1 MKNHVFAPRWR
12 EQAWFGRPSR
22 HVAGC
27 VALALAV
34 TLLDGTGSA
43 FAAAGRSDKPAP
55 KKYAT
60 RAADIPSARVA
71 ARLSGKRV
79 EALSERTETST
90 TWVNRNGSLTSE
102 ITAGPIRFRDE
113 RTGDWRSVDLDLTTD
128 DSGTVVPKAHPRGLR
143 ISGKSGTRATSLRTA
158 QDAKAVDL
166 VTLGDGDN
174 GITLQWKG
182 GLPKPKLDGTR
193 AEYKEAVPGA
203 DVVVEAT
210 RTGFEQFVEIKERP
224 DDGGFSYTLPLKA
237 KGLKAKVQA
246 DGSVLFTGKKN
257 KKTAVMPAPVMW
269 DATVDRV
276 SGEHTRRIEVAMKVV
291 RKGGTIDLVVT
302 PDAKFLADPKTTYPV
317 TVDPSTSTLSNV
329 FDTYVQQGETVDWS
343 SDVELDAGNPG
354 TKNADGTFRT
364 ARSFISWN
372 TAPISDALVNSA
384 TLSLW
389 NFHSGNTDCSAYP
402 WEVWSTGAAS
412 TSSRWGSQPAWTEK
426 KATSTETKGNPGCA
440 SAPDGWVNA
449 NVATLVQEWASA
461 KTTRGHMGL
470 RATDESASLPWKRF
484 NSGNAAS
491 NPPKLTVNYNYRPRT
506 GTDQQAGPP
515 FFKDTA
521 GTWFVNTTTP
531 TLQDTFVD
539 PNNDKVDGTFQI
551 FDNTTGTQVG
561 DVLVSPFVAS
571 GQPASVKVPSGLLT
585 NGRTY
590 KFRTSPYDGQHYNNG
605 WSAYANFTVDT
616 SAPSAPSSVTSTDYP
631 TNAWV
636 KGVGQNGDFT
646 VTPPSGDQNGV
657 EWSLDGAIWEKVP
670 TSGTTPVKI
679 TIAPEKAGTNV
690 LQVRATDKAENK
702 SDAVSYTFHV
712 GPGGVTLPDDGTR
725 TAARVPLAAEAESP
739 KFNAVTFQWRRGD
752 ADAWTNIPAGD
763 VTSGGDPV
771 ASWPLALSSGRTPQ
785 LTWNATKTVDPDGV
799 VQIRADLSGSGGASG
814 ASDPVGVVVDR
825 NADGAANESIG
836 PGSVNLLT
844 GDYTLSGGDASFFG
858 MSVTRSAS
866 SRSPGAGAA
875 DEQAPIFG
883 KEWLYSAAADQV
895 STPFAYLHKTS
906 ATSLSV
912 GLAGDDSQIHFTANA
927 ARTGWIA
934 EPGSEDYT
942 LTGTFSGNFTLKST
956 EGGTTTFVPV
966 EDGGTTWR
974 AGTTWI
980 EGVDNSTT
988 TTVSET
994 ITVGETKIARPRK
1007 IVAGNSAATNSAC
1020 AADSAVKGCRV
1031 LEFVYATS
1039 TTATS
1044 SALGDVKDQV
1054 SSVRLWATAPGGTAS
1069 TATTVARYTYD
1080 GDGRL
1085 RETWDPRISPALKTA
1100 YDYDSAG
1107 RVISLKPAGQLAWS
1121 FTYGE
1126 AGSSPASGPGML
1138 LKVSRATLTPG
1149 SADQTNGTAAT
1160 NVVYGVPLTGTAAPE
1175 NLGAAATASWGQSDT
1190 PSDATAIFPSDQVP
1204 SSNDGSA
1211 LSANDYGRAGIHYL
1225 DASGRSVNVVE
1236 PGHRLSV
1243 TEYDRFGNV
1252 VRGLS
1257 AANRELALG
1266 ATDALKN
1273 ELTDLGIRSLA
1284 SAERAQLLSNT
1295 SVFDADGERETDTYG
1310 PLHRV
1315 ALAANLTS
1323 GSTTL
1328 AAAGTQLMARQ
1339 HTVREFDS
1347 GRPSD
1352 GTAVVRDQ
1360 VTKVTVGAQPRSW
1373 PTLTA
1378 DPRVTTTTYDWVKG
1392 QQTSST
1398 VDPGGLAITTSAGY
1412 DSQGRVNRESQPASS
1427 GSDAGTTLVTYYTAD
1442 GTGTCGGKPEW
1453 ADQIC
1458 RLAPAADVAGGGS
1471 NPAQLPT
1478 KVLEYGLF
1486 GQATKIIE
1494 TANGVTRTTT
1504 TGYDAAG
1511 RVTTL
1516 TISGGVGTAVP
1527 SGTTAFDDATGLPVS
1542 HTSSTGGTISR
1553 TYDKLGRQMTYT
1565 DADGGA
1571 TTTRYDALDRPT
1583 TVTDNVPSTTT
1594 YTYDTAV
1601 DPLGRLT
1608 SVTDSVAGTFTA
1620 RYDEDGELATQGL
1633 PGGYTTKD
1641 TVDPAGTTTSRMV
1654 TRNSDDS
1661 VVIADS
1667 VTETVHGQTATHA
1680 GTPGVTASQ
1689 AYAYD
1694 KAGRLTQAQDTATDA
1709 ICTTRAYTFDKN
1721 SNRKTLATATAAVN
1735 ADCTTSGATTTSY
1748 TYDTGDRQTG
1758 TGYVY
1763 DALGRTTAKPG
1774 TMLAYHVNDLV
1785 QQQTA
1790 GTERQTWTLDSALRL
1805 RSTTTESNTSGT
1817 WTQTASRLNHYDSD
1831 GDSPRWIVEN
1841 AGGSAVTRNVLG
1853 PDSKLA
1859 ATTTKTG
1866 GTVLQLANLHGDIT
1880 LQLPAD
1886 AAVAPVVLDADE
1898 FGNPR
1903 TGQSAARYDWLG
1915 AHQRSSETVTGLTLM
1930 GARLYDPATGRFLS
1944 LDPVRGGSANAY
1956 DYANADP
1963 VNQFDLDGR
1972 ASAWRKKYEEAKA
1985 CNSLGHGGCAFA
1997 ISLSGILLWK
2007 LPGSKSRNNALRH
2020 FIWQAALTYFFGWR
2034 AAKRLGDAHEYG
2046 QTSKDSRKD
2055 QRNNA
2060 VARAFA
2066 THSYY
2071 RYWMRYYANR
2081 GYLFQY
2087 LYAAGSWYYSHGYLA
2102 R

>member
-1 MKNHVFAPRWR
+1 M
-12 EQAWFGRPSR
+12 
-22 HVAGC
+22 
-27 VALALAV
+27 AV
-34 TLLDGTGSA
+34 TLLDGASSA
-43 FAAAGRSDKPAP
+43 FAAESRVHKSAP

-60 RAADIPSARVA
+60 QAADIPSARVA
-71 ARLSGKRV
+71 SRLSGKRV

-90 TWVNRNGSLTSE
+90 TWVNKDGSLTSE
-102 ITAGPIRFRDE
+102 ITAGPVRFKDVD
-113 RTGDWRSVDLDLTTD
+113 TGDWRPVDLDLITD
-128 DSGTVVPKAHPRGLR
+128 DSGVVVPKAHPRGLR
-143 ISGKSGTRATSLRTA
+143 ISGKSGTRATSLRA
-158 QDAKAVDL
+158 SQDAKAVDL

-193 AEYKEAVPGA
+193 AEYTEAVPGA

-210 RTGFEQFVEIKERP
+210 RTGFEQFVEIKKKPAE
-224 DDGGFSYTLPLKA
+224 GGFSYTLPLKA
-237 KGLKAKVQA
+237 KGLKAKLQG
-246 DGSVLFTGKKN
+246 DGSVLFTGRKN

-269 DATVDRV
+269 DSTVDRV
-276 SGEHTRRIEVAMKVV
+276 SGEHTRRVKVGMKVV
-291 RKGGTIDLVVT
+291 RKGGSIDLVIT
-302 PDAKFLADPKTTYPV
+302 PDAKFLADPDTKYPV
-317 TVDPSTSTLSNV
+317 TVDPSTSALSNV

-343 SDVELDAGNPG
+343 SDVELDLGNPG

-372 TAPISDALVNSA
+372 TTPISDALINSA

-412 TSSRWGSQPAWTEK
+412 TSSRWTSQPAWTAK
-426 KATSTETKGNPGCA
+426 KATSTETKGNPACT

-470 RATDESASLPWKRF
+470 RATDEAVSTPWKRF

-515 FFKDTA
+515 FFKDTG

-551 FDNTTGTQVG
+551 FDSATGTQVG

-590 KFRTSPYDGQHYNNG
+590 KFRTSPYDGQHYNTG
-605 WSAYANFTVDT
+605 WSAYASFTVDT
-616 SAPSAPSSVTSTDYP
+616 SAPSEPGSVTSTDYP

-646 VTPPSGDQNGV
+646 VTPPSGDQNGI
-657 EWSLDGAIWEKVP
+657 EWSLDGAVWEKVP

-702 SDAVSYTFHV
+702 SDPVSYTFHV

-752 ADAWTNIPAGD
+752 ADDWTNIPAGD

-771 ASWPLALSSGRTPQ
+771 ASWPLALSSGKTPT

-799 VQIRADLSGSGGASG
+799 VQLRAELTGSGGATG
-814 ASDPVGVVVDR
+814 TSDPVGVVVDR
-825 NADGAANESIG
+825 NADGSAGESVG
-836 PGSVNLLT
+836 PGEVNLLT

-866 SRSPGAGAA
+866 SRSPEAGAA
-875 DEQAPIFG
+875 NAQAPIFG

-895 STPFAYLHKTS
+895 TTPFAYLHKTS

-912 GLAGDDSQIHFTANA
+912 GLAGDDTKIHFTANA

-934 EPGSEDYT
+934 EPGSEDYI
-942 LTGTFSGNFTLKST
+942 LDGGFDGDFTLKST

-966 EDGGTTWR
+966 EAGGDTWQ
-974 AGTTWI
+974 ASTSWI

-994 ITVGETKIARPRK
+994 FTVGETKTARPKK
-1007 IVAGNSAATNSAC
+1007 IVAATSAATNSAC
-1020 AADSAVKGCRV
+1020 ASDSTVKGCRV

-1044 SALGDVKDQV
+1044 ADFGDVKDQV
-1054 SSVRLWATAPGGTAS
+1054 SSVKLWATAPGASAS
-1069 TATTVARYTYD
+1069 TATTVARYVYD
-1080 GDGRL
+1080 ADGRL

-1100 YDYDSAG
+1100 YGYDSAG
-1107 RVISLKPAGQLAWS
+1107 RVTSLKPAGQLPWS
-1121 FTYGE
+1121 FTYGQ
-1126 AGSSPASGPGML
+1126 AGSSPATGSGML
-1138 LKVSRATLTPG
+1138 LKVSRATLAPG

-1160 NVVYGVPLTGTAAPE
+1160 SVVYGVPLTGSAAPE

-1190 PSDATAIFPSDQVP
+1190 PTDATAIFPADQVP
-1204 SSNDGSA
+1204 ASHDGSS
-1211 LSANDYGRAGIHYL
+1211 LSAGDYGRADIRYL
-1225 DASGRSVNVVE
+1225 NASGRMVNEAE
-1236 PGHRLSV
+1236 PGHRLSA

-1252 VRGLS
+1252 VRSLS

-1266 ATDALKN
+1266 ATEALKDK
-1273 ELTDLGIRSLA
+1273 LTDLGIRSLA
-1284 SAERAQLLSNT
+1284 SAERAQLLSSA
-1295 SVFDADGERETDTYG
+1295 SVYDADGVRETDTYG
-1310 PLHRV
+1310 PLRRV
-1315 ALAANLTS
+1315 TLSANLTS

-1328 AAAGTQLMARQ
+1328 AAAGTQLMARA
-1339 HTVREFDS
+1339 HTVQEFDS

-1378 DPRVTTTTYDWVKG
+1378 DPRVTATAYDWVKG
-1392 QQTSST
+1392 QPTVTT
-1398 VDPGGLAITTSAGY
+1398 VDPGGLAITTTTGY
-1412 DSQGRVNRESQPASS
+1412 DAQGRVNRKSQPASS
-1427 GSDAGTTLVTYYTAD
+1427 GSDAGTTITTYYTAD
-1442 GTGTCGGKPEW
+1442 GTGTCGAKPEW
-1453 ADQIC
+1453 ADQVC
-1458 RLAPAADVAGGGS
+1458 RIAPAADVTGGGS

-1486 GQATKIIE
+1486 GQASKIIE

-1504 TGYDAAG
+1504 TGYDPAG
-1511 RVTTL
+1511 RATTL
-1516 TISGGVGTAVP
+1516 STSGGVGTAVP

-1542 HTSSTGGTISR
+1542 HTSPTGGTITKS
-1553 TYDKLGRQMTYT
+1553 YDQLGRQMTYT
-1565 DADGGA
+1565 DADGGT

-1594 YTYDTAV
+1594 YTYDTAI
-1601 DPLGRLT
+1601 DPRGLLT

-1620 RYDEDGELATQGL
+1620 RYDEDGELVTQGL

-1641 TVDPAGTTTSRMV
+1641 TVDPAGTTTSRTV
-1654 TRNSDDS
+1654 TRVSDNS

-1667 VTETVHGQTATHA
+1667 ITETVHGQQATHA

-1689 AYAYD
+1689 AYTYD
-1694 KAGRLTQAQDTATDA
+1694 KAGRLTQVQDTATDA

-1748 TYDTGDRQTG
+1748 TYDTGDRQIG

-1763 DALGRTTAKPG
+1763 DAFGRTTAKPG
-1774 TMLAYHVNDLV
+1774 TTLAYHVNDLV
-1785 QQQTA
+1785 RQQTA
-1790 GTERQTWTLDSALRL
+1790 GTERQTWTLDSALRF
-1805 RSTTTESNTSGT
+1805 RSWTTESNSSGT
-1817 WTQTASRLNHYDSD
+1817 WTQTGSRLNHYDSD

-1841 AGGSAVTRNVLG
+1841 TSSGAVTRNVLG
-1853 PDSKLA
+1853 PNGKLA

-1866 GTVLQLANLHGDIT
+1866 STVLQLANLHGDVA

-1886 AAVAPVVLDADE
+1886 TAVAPTVLDADE
-1898 FGNPR
+1898 FGNAR
-1903 TGQSAARYDWLG
+1903 AGQQTTRYNWLG
-1915 AHQRSSETVTGLTLM
+1915 AHQRSSETVTRLSLM

-1944 LDPVRGGSANAY
+1944 ADPVQGGSANAY

-1972 ASAWRKKYEEAKA
+1972 SAKKKRVEARA
-1985 CNSLGHGGCAFA
+1985 CWSLGYSGCVFA
-1997 ISLSGILLWK
+1997 SYLSGILLWNI
-2007 LPGSKSRNNALRH
+2007 GTSKSRNNAVRH
-2020 FIWQAALTYFFGWR
+2020 FIWQAALTFFFGAA

-2046 QTSKDSRKD
+2046 DHSRDSRKD
-2055 QRNNA
+2055 QYNNRQ
-2060 VARAFA
+2060 ARAFVG
-2066 THSYY
+2066 SSWNRRQMVYY
-2071 RYWMRYYANR
+2071 NSHGRLLQYLYTVGNWLYNR
-2081 GYLFQY
+2081 GYL
-2087 LYAAGSWYYSHGYLA
+2087 A

>member
-1 MKNHVFAPRWR
+1 MFGPRR
-12 EQAWFGRPSR
+12 PGRY
-22 HVAGC
+22 VAGC
-27 VALALAV
+27 VSLALSV
-34 TLLDGTGSA
+34 TLLNGAGSA
-43 FAAAGRSDKPAP
+43 FAAETRVPESAP
-55 KKYAT
+55 KKHAT
-60 RAADIPSARVA
+60 QAADIPSARVA

-90 TWVNRNGSLTSE
+90 TWVNKDGSLTSE
-102 ITAGPIRFRDE
+102 ITAGPVRFKDE
-113 RTGDWRSVDLDLTTD
+113 DSGEWRPVDLDLITD
-128 DSGTVVPKAHPRGLR
+128 DSGAVVPKAHPRGLR
-143 ISGKSGTRATSLRTA
+143 ISGKSGTRATSLRA
-158 QDAKAVDL
+158 SQGSKAVDL

-182 GLPKPKLDGTR
+182 GLPEPELDGTR
-193 AEYKEAVPGA
+193 AEYTEAVPGA

-210 RTGFEQFVEIKERP
+210 RTGFEQFVEIKKKPAES
-224 DDGGFSYTLPLKA
+224 GFSYTLPLKA
-237 KGLKAKVQA
+237 KGLKAELQR

-269 DATVDRV
+269 DSTVDRV
-276 SGEHTRRIEVAMKVV
+276 SGEHTRQVKVDMKVV
-291 RKGGTIDLVVT
+291 RKGGSIDLVIT
-302 PDAKFLADPKTTYPV
+302 PDAKFLADPDTKYPV
-317 TVDPSTSTLSNV
+317 TVDPSTSALSNV

-343 SDVELDAGNPG
+343 SDVELDLGNPG

-372 TAPISDALVNSA
+372 TAPISDALINSA

-389 NFHSGNTDCSAYP
+389 NFHSGNTDCSTYP
-402 WEVWSTGAAS
+402 WEVWSAGAAS
-412 TSSRWGSQPAWTEK
+412 TSSRWTSQPAWTAK
-426 KATSTETKGNPGCA
+426 KATSTETKGNPACT

-470 RATDESASLPWKRF
+470 RATDEAVSTPWKRF

-515 FFKDTA
+515 FFKDTG

-551 FDNTTGTQVG
+551 FDSATGTQVG

-571 GQPASVKVPSGLLT
+571 GQPASVKVPSGLLS
-585 NGRTY
+585 NGKTY
-590 KFRTSPYDGQHYNNG
+590 KFRTSPYDGQHYNAG
-605 WSAYANFTVDT
+605 WSAYASFTVDT

-646 VTPPSGDQNGV
+646 VTPPSGDQNGI
-657 EWSLDGAIWEKVP
+657 EWSLDGAVWEKVP

-702 SDAVSYTFHV
+702 SDPVSYTFHV

-739 KFNAVTFQWRRGD
+739 KFDAVTFQWRRGD
-752 ADAWTNIPAGD
+752 ADDWTDIPAGD

-771 ASWPLALSSGRTPQ
+771 ASWPLALSSGKTPQ
-785 LTWNATKTVDPDGV
+785 LTWNATRTVDPDGV
-799 VQIRADLSGSGGASG
+799 VQLRAELTGSGGATG

-825 NADGAANESIG
+825 NADGSAGESIG
-836 PGSVNLLT
+836 PGEVNLIT

-858 MSVTRSAS
+858 MSLTRSAS
-866 SRSPGAGAA
+866 SRSPEAGAA
-875 DEQAPIFG
+875 DAQAPIFG

-895 STPFAYLHKTS
+895 TTPFAYLHKTS

-912 GLAGDDSQIHFTANA
+912 GLAGDDTQIHFTADA
-927 ARTGWIA
+927 AGTGWIA
-934 EPGSEDYT
+934 EPGSEEYILD
-942 LTGTFSGNFTLKST
+942 GDFDGDFTLRTT
-956 EGGTTTFVPV
+956 EGGTSRFVPV
-966 EDGGTTWR
+966 EAGGDTWR
-974 AGTTWI
+974 ASTSWI
-980 EGVDNSTT
+980 EGVENSTT

-994 ITVGETKIARPRK
+994 FTVGETRTARPKK
-1007 IVAGNSAATNSAC
+1007 IVAATSAAANSAC
-1020 AADSAVKGCRV
+1020 ASDPTVKGCRV

-1044 SALGDVKDQV
+1044 ADFGDVKDQV
-1054 SSVRLWATAPGGTAS
+1054 SSVKLWATAPGASAS
-1069 TATTVARYTYD
+1069 TATTVARYVYD
-1080 GDGRL
+1080 ADGRL

-1100 YDYDSAG
+1100 YGYDSAG
-1107 RVISLKPAGQLAWS
+1107 RVTSLKPAGQLPWS
-1121 FTYGE
+1121 FTYGQVD
-1126 AGSSPASGPGML
+1126 SSPASGSGML
-1138 LKVSRATLTPG
+1138 LKVSRPTLAPG

-1160 NVVYGVPLTGTAAPE
+1160 SVVYGVPLTGSAAPE

-1190 PSDATAIFPSDQVP
+1190 PTDATAVFPADRMPASH
-1204 SSNDGSA
+1204 DGSS
-1211 LSANDYGRAGIHYL
+1211 LSAGDYGRADIHYL
-1225 DASGRSVNVVE
+1225 NASGRTVNEAE
-1236 PGHRLSV
+1236 PGHRLSA

-1252 VRGLS
+1252 VRSLS

-1266 ATDALKN
+1266 TTDALKDK
-1273 ELTDLGIRSLA
+1273 LTDLGIRSLA
-1284 SAERAQLLSNT
+1284 SAERAHLLS
-1295 SVFDADGERETDTYG
+1295 SVSVYDEDGVRETDTYE

-1315 ALAANLTS
+1315 TLSAKLTS

-1328 AAAGTQLMARQ
+1328 AAAGTQLMARA

-1378 DPRVTTTTYDWVKG
+1378 DPRVTTTAYDWVKG
-1392 QQTSST
+1392 QPTATT
-1398 VDPGGLAITTSAGY
+1398 VDPSGLAITTTTGY
-1412 DSQGRVNRESQPASS
+1412 DAQGRVNRKSQPASS
-1427 GSDAGTTLVTYYTAD
+1427 GSDAGTTITTYYTAD
-1442 GTGTCGGKPEW
+1442 GTGTCGGRPEW
-1453 ADQIC
+1453 ADQVC
-1458 RLAPAADVAGGGS
+1458 RIAPAADVTGGGS

-1504 TGYDAAG
+1504 TGYDPAG
-1511 RVTTL
+1511 RATTVSM
-1516 TISGGVGTAVP
+1516 SGGVGTAVP
-1527 SGTTAFDDATGLPVS
+1527 SGTTAFDEATGLPVS
-1542 HTSSTGGTISR
+1542 HTSPTGGTVTKS
-1553 TYDKLGRQMTYT
+1553 YDQLGRQTTYT
-1565 DADGGA
+1565 DADGGT

-1601 DPLGRLT
+1601 DPRGLLT

-1620 RYDEDGELATQGL
+1620 RYDEDGELVTQGL

-1641 TVDPAGTTTSRMV
+1641 TVDPAGTTTSRTV
-1654 TRNSDDS
+1654 TRVSDGS

-1667 VTETVHGQTATHA
+1667 ITETVHGQQATHA

-1689 AYAYD
+1689 AYTYD
-1694 KAGRLTQAQDTATDA
+1694 PAGRLTQVQDTATDA

-1748 TYDTGDRQTG
+1748 TYDTGDRQIA

-1763 DALGRTTAKPG
+1763 DAFGRTTAKPG
-1774 TMLAYHVNDLV
+1774 TTLEYHVNDLV
-1785 QQQTA
+1785 RQQTA
-1790 GTERQTWTLDSALRL
+1790 GTKRQTWTLDSVLRF
-1805 RSTTTESNTSGT
+1805 RSWTTESNSSGT
-1817 WTQTASRLNHYDSD
+1817 WTQTGSRLNHYDSD
-1831 GDSPRWIVEN
+1831 GDSPRWIVESTSS
-1841 AGGSAVTRNVLG
+1841 GAVTRNVLG
-1853 PDSKLA
+1853 PNSRLA

-1866 GTVLQLANLHGDIT
+1866 GTVLQLANLHGDIA
-1880 LQLPAD
+1880 LQLPLD
-1886 AAVAPVVLDADE
+1886 TAVAPTVLDTDE
-1898 FGNPR
+1898 FGNAR
-1903 TGQSAARYDWLG
+1903 AGQQATRYNWLG
-1915 AHQRSSETVTGLTLM
+1915 AHQRSSETVTGLSLM
-1930 GARLYDPATGRFLS
+1930 GARLYDPTTGRFLS
-1944 LDPVRGGSANAY
+1944 ADPVQGGSANAY

-1972 ASAWRKKYEEAKA
+1972 SAKKRAELRA
-1985 CNSLGHGGCAFA
+1985 CWSLGYSGCVFA
-1997 ISLSGILLWK
+1997 SYLSGILLWNI
-2007 LPGSKSRNNALRH
+2007 GTSKSRNNAVRH
-2020 FIWQAALTYFFGWR
+2020 FIWQAALTFYFGAA

-2046 QTSKDSRKD
+2046 DRSRDSRKD
-2055 QRNNA
+2055 QYNNRQ
-2060 VARAFA
+2060 ARAFVG
-2066 THSYY
+2066 SSWNRRQMVYY
-2071 RYWMRYYANR
+2071 NNRGRLLQYLYSVGNWLYNR
-2081 GYLFQY
+2081 GYL
-2087 LYAAGSWYYSHGYLA
+2087 A